1 MKNSNNKYMTQEYT
15 EALGTKLIKLIIII
29 AVQKLFNA
37 DDFYLD
43 SSLIDERR
51 KKNWFLDC
59 NSPLAETYT

>member
-1 MKNSNNKYMTQEYT
+1 MTQEYT

-51 KKNWFLDC
+51 KKN
-59 NSPLAETYT
+59 